1 MKKNEKKRKEKKEK
15 TKNVKKKNENRR
27 KIDEEREET
36 IQMNV
41 WEEKQFSFPLLF
53 LFFVTSL
60 HLIKIE

>member
-15 TKNVKKKNENRR
+15 TKNVKKNENRR